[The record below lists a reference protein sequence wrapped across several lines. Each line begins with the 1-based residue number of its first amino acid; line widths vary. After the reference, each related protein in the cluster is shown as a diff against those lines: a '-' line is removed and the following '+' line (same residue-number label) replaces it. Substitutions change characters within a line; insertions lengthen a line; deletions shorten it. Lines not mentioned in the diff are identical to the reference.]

1 MTDLA
6 AKLPQILP
14 RAIVWAEAQS
24 RNICLLRGDPVDAKV
39 RALARAVGVKR
50 PDRIRVWI
58 VPVIPG
64 PDDAELQQLALE
76 YNLIGPGTHGLTLGY
91 GIFILQGFFGPQV
104 LSHEFRHVHQI
115 ETVGSIAEFLP
126 LYLEQIAAFGYYDAP
141 YEIDAR
147 GHELLEW
154 PDR

>member
-14 RAIVWAEAQS
+14 RAITWAEAQS
-24 RNICLLRGDPVDAKV
+24 RNICLLRGDALDAKAT
-39 RALARAVGVKR
+39 ALARAVGVKQ
-50 PDRIRVWI
+50 PDRIRVWV

-64 PDDAELQQLALE
+64 PDDPELRELALE
-76 YNLIGPGTHGLTLGY
+76 YNLIGPDTHGLTLGY
-91 GIFILQGFFGPQV
+91 GIFILQGFFGPRL
-104 LSHEFRHVHQI
+104 LSHEFRHVHHV

-126 LYLEQIAAFGYYDAP
+126 LYLEQVAAFGYHDAP

-147 GHELLEW
+147 AHELLDW